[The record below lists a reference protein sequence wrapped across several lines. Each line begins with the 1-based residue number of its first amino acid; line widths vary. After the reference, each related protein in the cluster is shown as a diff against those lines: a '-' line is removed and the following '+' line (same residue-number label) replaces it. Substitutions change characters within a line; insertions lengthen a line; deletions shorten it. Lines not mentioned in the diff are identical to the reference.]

1 VNGAG
6 EPIIDDSFM
15 LIFNPHHEPIQ
26 FHMPEHGAP
35 WEVLLDSQFARQTEN
50 PVIGPGQ
57 TYELIAHAAALLR
70 EVKE

>member
-1 VNGAG
+1 
-6 EPIIDDSFM
+6 M

-26 FHMPEHGAP
+26 FFMPEHGAS
-35 WEVLLDSQFARQTEN
+35 WEVLLNSQFARQTEN

-70 EVKE
+70 AVRE